1 MANNRADGKG
11 IHDGHRDRMREKF
24 RKTGF
29 EGMHPHEMLEM
40 LLFYSVPRK
49 DTNEMAHQLISRF
62 GSLAGV
68 LEATADQLVNVG
80 GISQNSA
87 TLIKMIIPFYR
98 EYRRERSATTHLMN
112 SDECGEYL
120 VDYYSGMTNER
131 VTVMCLDGRC
141 RLLCLETVC
150 DGDSANVV
158 MNSRKLV
165 EIVMKYPMTT
175 AVIISHNHPG
185 GIALPSREDI
195 SATENLH
202 RVLGTMGINLV
213 DHIIVADRDYVSMA
227 SSSGFNDIFNI

>member
-49 DTNEMAHQLISRF
+49 DTNEMAHQ
-62 GSLAGV
+62 
-68 LEATADQLVNVG
+68 
-80 GISQNSA
+80 
-87 TLIKMIIPFYR
+87 LIKMIIPFYR

>member
-68 LEATADQLVNVG
+68 LEATEDQLVNVG

-98 EYRRERSATTHLMN
+98 NTGAKEA
-112 SDECGEYL
+112 
-120 VDYYSGMTNER
+120 
-131 VTVMCLDGRC
+131 
-141 RLLCLETVC
+141 
-150 DGDSANVV
+150 
-158 MNSRKLV
+158 
-165 EIVMKYPMTT
+165 PQ
-175 AVIISHNHPG
+175 
-185 GIALPSREDI
+185 
-195 SATENLH
+195 
-202 RVLGTMGINLV
+202 
-213 DHIIVADRDYVSMA
+213 HIL
-227 SSSGFNDIFNI
+227 